1 MNQSNMNIVVA
12 VNKPFVPYCYV
23 MLTSLLMNNPNPVRV
38 FVLHHELDETDE
50 KTLNELSDRYPV
62 TFEYLYI
69 PDHLLPPEDIMAATP
84 WGIET
89 YFRLAVV
96 DLLPEDVDR
105 ALYLDSD
112 MIVNGSLAE
121 LYFCDLGGKNIAAC
135 HDLHSTYP
143 FNDYRDQT
151 FAALIPDGFTY
162 FNAGL
167 TLFHIEGLRKSHN
180 FQTYMD
186 VIRSLNYQV
195 HCPDQDALN
204 YAHHKDI
211 HFLDFKKYNLYA
223 RRAYTDFGMHYE
235 DAKKNA
241 IVIHYTN
248 SKPWHGNCLHC
259 DIEQLWWDYAK
270 HTPFH
275 YEFLQKIVE
284 QVLTDPTLT
293 NYTTD
298 IQYEQQQLLH
308 VVSQYEEL
316 LKKTGIP
323 F

>member
-1 MNQSNMNIVVA
+1 MNQSTMNIVVA

-23 MLTSLLMNNPNPVRV
+23 MLTSLFMNNSNPVRV
-38 FVLHHELDETDE
+38 FVMHHELEECDENI
-50 KTLNELSDRYPV
+50 LNELCSRYPV

-89 YFRLAVV
+89 YFRLAVS
-96 DLLPEDVDR
+96 DLLPADVDR

-112 MIVNGSLAE
+112 MIVNGSLKE

-143 FNDYRDQT
+143 FNDYRDET
-151 FAALIPDGFTY
+151 FAGLIPDGFTY

-167 TLFHIEGLRKSHN
+167 TLFNIEGLRKSHN

-186 VIRSLNYQV
+186 VIRSLNYKV

-204 YAHHKDI
+204 YAHHNDI

-235 DAKKNA
+235 GVKKNA

-284 QVLTDPTLT
+284 QVLTDSTLT

-298 IQYEQQQLLH
+298 IQCEHQQLLH
-308 VVSQYEEL
+308 VVSQYETI
-316 LKKTGIP
+316 LKKAGIP